1 MWFSFYCLFKII
13 CYYLRYCIIIHFNY
27 SFSLYYI
34 LFWLFL
40 NHYYHHFS
48 HSSSLYFDYSWIHG
62 LWSVRFFLKGNV
74 QKAKETQRLS
84 SPKHKV
90 VGLDLIPD
98 SPVQPHL
105 DRWTRSRKAIAMY
118 LSCGI
123 LQVTI
128 VILLCIFCFNYKL
141 IHIGLL
147 QYLCTTAYSYN
158 HHSICKLQLQFEIL
172 PSVTDLKFLSLSQRG
187 GPAGQVL
194 VDTEITPERA

>member
-1 MWFSFYCLFKII
+1 MLFLYLPLLIFVNFCYSRFIVYLKLFAII
-13 CYYLRYCIIIHFNY
+13 WGIASLFISIIHF
-27 SFSLYYI
+27 LYIIY
-34 LFWLFL
+34 FFDCFL
-40 NHYYHHFS
+40 IITYHHFS
-48 HSSSLYFDYSWIHG
+48 HSSSSLYFDYSWIHG

-123 LQVTI
+123 LQVSI
-128 VILLCIFCFNYKL
+128 VILLCIFFYFF
-141 IHIGLL
+141 I
-147 QYLCTTAYSYN
+147 
-158 HHSICKLQLQFEIL
+158 
-172 PSVTDLKFLSLSQRG
+172 
-187 GPAGQVL
+187 
-194 VDTEITPERA
+194 